1 MGKKITVQLK
11 NSPIQ
16 ITYSPKD
23 IEPII
28 NADEDPVRKSVQI
41 KINKKEIVNPELD
54 IRGLTVNEAIP
65 RNKKNF

>member
-1 MGKKITVQLK
+1 MGKITVQLK

-41 KINKKEIVNPELD
+41 KINKRRL
-54 IRGLTVNEAIP
+54 LT
-65 RNKKNF
+65 RN

>member
-54 IRGLTVNEAIP
+54 IRGVNCKRSYP
-65 RNKKNF
+65 PK